1 MNDETI
7 SIKEQYYDL
16 KKYKDEV
23 AQFVVKKRLDLDVL
37 SKMQS
42 QYTALRDVIF
52 AGGTTSDKERFPHAA
67 EMFKIYKSA
76 IIASSLEGYSAL
88 VEINGLDA
96 YSELKVPELKKV
108 MTEQFKSMSL
118 LEKLSADTVD
128 DWILKG
134 EAVSFI
140 KLRTNKEE
148 YRMKE
153 TLVDQETG
161 EPVIKFTMKEVVS
174 YDDIMIERIDP
185 LDFYVDAVDYAND
198 PRGCA
203 KIVRS
208 WISSKTLLTSDAYPL
223 LSQQDKDDII
233 SGAGRNGSKSYFNWA
248 QQSVTSEST
257 RNKTNRDNI
266 EVLTYYGDYITSDN
280 KVLVNI
286 KATVIGNRIADIRY
300 SGVSTNRIIYA
311 AYKVDDMTHRSISP
325 IAVAKPVNTLVN
337 RVVDL
342 FIQNLEDISDPLMLV
357 EKGSITFQQ
366 SESARTKK
374 FLEYVPVDGQPPQ
387 FWTPPVAN
395 MGGLQLIDTILN
407 QNKNVLGL
415 NNYLAGN
422 TDGSVRTAEESSI
435 LFRGANTRM
444 RVETDAFNYNYML
457 SLFVAFYAFN
467 RELALAIEKP
477 LNPIYSDEK
486 LKVSISTNASRAD
499 REGEFNRLMTM
510 LNLPLTQMIFSNLQ
524 PEQVI
529 LAVRYLMAKAGL
541 TDADNILELVENS
554 APEGAI
560 EPPPDMAMGPQG
572 QIGMEGGQML
582 PTEPSMVSENIP
594 TDRSINDIIN
604 PNEIV

>member
-7 SIKEQYYDL
+7 TVKEQYYDL

-23 AQFVVKKRLDLDVL
+23 ASFVVKKRTDLDVT
-37 SKMQS
+37 SKMRS
-42 QYTALRDVIF
+42 MYDSLRDVIF
-52 AGGTTSDKERFPHAA
+52 AGGTTADKERFPHAA

-88 VEINGLDA
+88 VDIAGLDA

-108 MTEQFKSMSL
+108 MTDQFKSMSL

-140 KLRTNKEE
+140 KLKTNKEE

-153 TLVDQETG
+153 TLTDATTG

-174 YDDIMIERIDP
+174 YDDIVIERIDP
-185 LDFYVDAVDYAND
+185 LDFYVDAVDYQND

-208 WISSKTLLTSDAYPL
+208 WISSKKLLTSDAYPL
-223 LSQQDKDDII
+223 LSKQDKDDII
-233 SGAGRNGSKSYFNWA
+233 TGVGKNGTKSYFDWSR
-248 QQSVTSEST
+248 QTSNMST
-257 RNKTNRDNI
+257 DRNRTNADNI
-266 EVLTYYGDYITSDN
+266 EVLTYFGDYITSDN
-280 KVLVNI
+280 KVLINI
-286 KATVIGNRIADIRY
+286 KATVINERIADIKY
-300 SGVSTNRIIYA
+300 CGVSTNRIIYA
-311 AYKVDDMTHRSISP
+311 PYKIDDYTHRSICP
-325 IAVAKPVNTLVN
+325 IAVVKPVNTLVN
-337 RVVDL
+337 RVTDL
-342 FIQNLEDISDPLMLV
+342 FIQNLEDISDPIMLA
-357 EKGSITFQQ
+357 EKGSISFQQ
-366 SESARTKK
+366 SEEARNKK
-374 FLEYVPVDGQPPQ
+374 FLEYVSVDGQVPQ

-395 MGGLQLIDTILN
+395 ANGLSLIESILN
-407 QNKNVLGL
+407 QSKNVLGL

-444 RVETDAFNYNYML
+444 RVETDVFNYNYML
-457 SLFVAFYAFN
+457 SLFTAFYAFN
-467 RELALAIEKP
+467 RELALAAGRP
-477 LNPIYSDEK
+477 LNPIYEDEN

-499 REGEFNRLMTM
+499 REGELNRLMTM

-524 PEQVI
+524 PDQVL

-541 TDADNILELVENS
+541 TDADNILELVNDQTEQLQQ
-554 APEGAI
+554 PV
-560 EPPPDMAMGPQG
+560 DMQVNTGMQG
-572 QIGMEGGQML
+572 QIGMPTTNML
-582 PTEPSMVSENIP
+582 PTEINTPTEDLDKNQTNI
-594 TDRSINDIIN
+594 
-604 PNEIV
+604 NELR